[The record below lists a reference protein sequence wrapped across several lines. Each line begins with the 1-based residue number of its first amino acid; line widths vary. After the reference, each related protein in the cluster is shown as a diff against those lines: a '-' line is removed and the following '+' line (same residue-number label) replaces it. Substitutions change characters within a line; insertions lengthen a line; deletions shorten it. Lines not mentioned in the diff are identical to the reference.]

1 MYTLV
6 IGNKNYSSWS
16 LRAWLLLRQLQVPFK
31 EIRLALHTDAFKED
45 IQRYSPT
52 GLVPVLVTEDLTIW
66 DSLAIGEYIAD
77 RHPELCCWPEI
88 PEVRGIARSVSA
100 EMHSGFFQIRNTLPM
115 NCRRRQGIDQISPE
129 LQQEIDR
136 VCAIWRNCRQAHHE
150 SGEFLFGSFSIA
162 DAMYAPVVL
171 RFNSYL
177 IEVGEVEYQYMQ
189 TMLSLDSLQEWIDGA
204 LAEQEVIELYET

>member
-52 GLVPVLVTEDLTIW
+52 GLVPVLVSEDLTIW

-77 RHPELCCWPEI
+77 RHPELCCWPEK

-100 EMHSGFFQIRNTLPM
+100 EMHSGFLQIRNMLPM
-115 NCRRRQGIDQISPE
+115 NCRRRKGIDQISPE
-129 LQQEIDR
+129 LQKEIDR

-150 SGEFLFGSFSIA
+150 NGDFLFGSFSIA

-177 IEVGEVEYQYMQ
+177 IEVGQVEYQYMQ

-204 LAEQEVIELYET
+204 LAEQEIIELYET